1 MRLPTSIPV
10 VLVILAACSAT
21 TIDEPIPLEHT
32 NGGRG
37 FRMFGGVNY
46 TSSVEEAR
54 AVVQEKMDE
63 ACGGKAQ
70 LTRFEPTP
78 DLSGPIDIVNFDA
91 VALCQD

>member
-1 MRLPTSIPV
+1 MRSPRLRATL
-10 VLVILAACSAT
+10 VLVLATGCSAS
-21 TIDEPIPLEHT
+21 TIDEPIPLEH
-32 NGGRG
+32 GARG

-54 AVVQEKMDE
+54 AVVQGKMDE

-91 VALCQD
+91 VAICQE